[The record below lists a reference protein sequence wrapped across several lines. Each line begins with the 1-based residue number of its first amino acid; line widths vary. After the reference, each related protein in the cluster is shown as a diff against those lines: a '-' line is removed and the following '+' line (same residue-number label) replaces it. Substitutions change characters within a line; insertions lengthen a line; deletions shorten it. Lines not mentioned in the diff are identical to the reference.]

1 MNAIEILLSQRWIA
15 KGQDKDLYYK
25 IKDQMG
31 ASKKFFTEKL
41 GYQIIVN
48 PYVIKLE
55 KMPAKPE
62 PCMGI
67 SEFNDPI
74 EYVFLCMILMFLE
87 DKEAEEQFVLSE
99 LTEYIQAKYE
109 EESIDWTLFQYRRHL
124 IKVIKFCITL
134 YMLKVND
141 GTEDNFMSDYE
152 GEVLYENTGTSRY
165 FMRNFT
171 QNILNYTSVGDFAAS
186 DWVDVNEDRGIIRRQ
201 RVYRKLLMSIGV
213 NKESEEDE
221 DFAYIKNYRN
231 MVAGEFAELFDC
243 ELHVHKTSAFL
254 VLGEDCNL
262 GKSFPAQNTISDII
276 LLCNSI
282 IYEKIQAGAIS
293 LFKDESAVISY
304 SFFRSMID
312 ECKTVYGNGLIK
324 TYREK
329 TSTEFFKS
337 VKEYMEYYGFI
348 KVEREE
354 KVILNPI
361 LGKVI
366 GKYPKDFKA
375 GGEA

>member
-1 MNAIEILLSQRWIA
+1 MNAIETLLSQRWIA

-25 IKDQMG
+25 IKDQVG
-31 ASKKFFTEKL
+31 ASQKFFTEKL
-41 GYQIIVN
+41 GYQLIVN
-48 PYVIKLE
+48 PYLIKLE

-62 PCMGI
+62 PYMGI
-67 SEFNDPI
+67 SEFSNPI

-109 EESIDWTLFQYRRHL
+109 EESIDWTFFQYRRRL
-124 IKVIKFCITL
+124 IKVIKFCIRL

-141 GTEDNFMSDYE
+141 GTEENFITDYE
-152 GEVLYENTGTSRY
+152 GEVLYENTGISRY

-171 QNILNYTSVGDFAAS
+171 QDILNYSSVADFEKS
-186 DWVDVNEDRGIIRRQ
+186 DWIDVKEDRGIIRRQ
-201 RVYRKLLMSIGV
+201 RVYRKLLMSISV

-221 DFAYIKNYRN
+221 DFAYIRNYRN
-231 MVAGEFAELFDC
+231 MVAGEFSELFDC
-243 ELHVHKTSAFL
+243 ELQVHKTSAYL

-262 GKSFPAQNTISDII
+262 GKSFPAQNTMSDII
-276 LLCNSI
+276 LLCNSV
-282 IYEKIQAGAIS
+282 IYEKIQTGEIS
-293 LFKDESAVISY
+293 LSKDETAVISY

-312 ECKTVYGNGLIK
+312 ECKTLYGKGLIK

-329 TSTEFFKS
+329 TSIEFFKS
-337 VKEYMEYYGFI
+337 VREYMESYGFI

-354 KVILNPI
+354 KVILYPI
-361 LGKVI
+361 LGKAI
-366 GKYPKDFKA
+366 GKYPKDFTV
-375 GGEA
+375 

>member
-1 MNAIEILLSQRWIA
+1 MNAIEILLSQRWIV

-25 IKDQMG
+25 IKDQVG
-31 ASKKFFTEKL
+31 VSQKFFTEKL
-41 GYQIIVN
+41 GYQLIIN
-48 PYVIKLE
+48 PYLIKLE

-62 PCMGI
+62 PYMGI
-67 SEFNDPI
+67 SEFSDPI

-109 EESIDWTLFQYRRHL
+109 EESIDWTLFQYRRRL
-124 IKVIKFCITL
+124 IKVIKFCIRL

-141 GTEDNFMSDYE
+141 GTEENFITDYE
-152 GEVLYENTGTSRY
+152 GEVLYENTSISRY

-171 QNILNYTSVGDFAAS
+171 QDILHYTSVADFETS
-186 DWVDVNEDRGIIRRQ
+186 DWIDVKEDRGIIRRQ

-221 DFAYIKNYRN
+221 DFAYIRNYRN
-231 MVAGEFAELFDC
+231 MVAGEFSELFDC
-243 ELHVHKTSAFL
+243 ELQVHKTSAYL

-262 GKSFPAQNTISDII
+262 GKSFPAQNTMSDII
-276 LLCNSI
+276 LLCNSV
-282 IYEKIQAGAIS
+282 IYGKIQTGEIS
-293 LFKDESAVISY
+293 LLKDETAVISY
-304 SFFRSMID
+304 SLFRSMID
-312 ECKTVYGNGLIK
+312 ECKTLYGNGLIK

-329 TSTEFFKS
+329 TSMEFFKT
-337 VKEYMEYYGFI
+337 VREYMESYGFV

-354 KVILNPI
+354 KVILFPI

-366 GKYPKDFKA
+366 GKYPKDFKV
-375 GGEA
+375 

>member
-1 MNAIEILLSQRWIA
+1 MNAIEILLSQRWIV

-25 IKDQMG
+25 IKDQVG

-41 GYQIIVN
+41 GYQLIVN
-48 PYVIKLE
+48 PYLIKLE

-67 SEFNDPI
+67 SEFSDPI

-109 EESIDWTLFQYRRHL
+109 EESIDWTLFQYRRRL
-124 IKVIKFCITL
+124 IKVMKFCIRL

-141 GTEDNFMSDYE
+141 GTEENFITDYE
-152 GEVLYENTGTSRY
+152 GEVLYENTGISRY

-171 QNILNYTSVGDFAAS
+171 QNILNYTSAADFETS
-186 DWVDVNEDRGIIRRQ
+186 DWIDVNEDRGIIRRQ

-243 ELHVHKTSAFL
+243 ELQVHKTSAYL

-262 GKSFPAQNTISDII
+262 GKSFPAQNTMSDII
-276 LLCNSI
+276 LLCNLVI
-282 IYEKIQAGAIS
+282 HGKIQTGEIS
-293 LFKDESAVISY
+293 LLKDETAVISY
-304 SFFRSMID
+304 SFFRSIID
-312 ECKTVYGNGLIK
+312 ECKTLYGNGLIK

-329 TSTEFFKS
+329 TSMEFFKS
-337 VKEYMEYYGFI
+337 VREYMESYGFI
-348 KVEREE
+348 RLEREE
-354 KVILNPI
+354 KVILYPI

-366 GKYPKDFKA
+366 GKYPKDFVV
-375 GGEA
+375 